1 MKESY
6 EFDVDEIIVI
16 DFNSNGWNGYY
27 GEKDKDGQRYTEA
40 VE

>member
-6 EFDVDEIIVI
+6 KFDVDEIIVI
-16 DFNSNGWNGYY
+16 DFNGNGWNGYY
-27 GEKDKDGQRYTEA
+27 GERDKDEKQHTSE

>member
-1 MKESY
+1 MKEPY
-6 EFDVDEIIVI
+6 KFDVDEIIVI

-27 GEKDKDGQRYTEA
+27 GEKDKNDQQNTEG

>member
-1 MKESY
+1 MKEPY

-16 DFNSNGWNGYY
+16 DFDSNGWNGYY
-27 GEKDKDGQRYTEA
+27 GEKDKDEQQHTGE

>member
-6 EFDVDEIIVI
+6 KFDVDEIIVI
-16 DFNSNGWNGYY
+16 DFNSNGWNGYF
-27 GEKDKDGQRYTEA
+27 GDRNKDEQQQAEE